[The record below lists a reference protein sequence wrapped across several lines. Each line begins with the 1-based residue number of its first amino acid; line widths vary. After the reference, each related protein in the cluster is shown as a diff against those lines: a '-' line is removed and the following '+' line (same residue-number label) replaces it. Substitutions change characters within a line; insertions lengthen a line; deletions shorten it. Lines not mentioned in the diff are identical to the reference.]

1 MYQLAGLKYYI
12 EYIPDKKNIETK
24 TLSEEALQGREF
36 SETWNQIKENWNISN
51 ENLYYPHIWQ

>member
-24 TLSEEALQGREF
+24 TLSEEALHEREF
-36 SETWNQIKENWNISN
+36 SDT
-51 ENLYYPHIWQ
+51 